1 MRGEY
6 AKGNMDQTTI
16 TMAGP
21 WIAAVK
27 DVLLGVAAAATAL
40 FAYLGLSAWRN
51 ELKGKSEYELAKR
64 VLKAVYRVRE
74 AFKTVRNPAIYEY
87 EFPEEMRDFHGHL
100 KPEHD
105 YEGTLRV
112 YEKRWEKMDQ
122 PFKEL
127 EELHLEA
134 QVEWGPEH
142 QDVIVN
148 LRRCRSEVLLAIQ
161 QMLRHKKN
169 PREEPSKAAELAEKR
184 SVLYHSGGDQDK
196 FTPQI
201 DAAIGEFEKW
211 LRPRV

>member
-1 MRGEY
+1 
-6 AKGNMDQTTI
+6 MDQTTI

-21 WIAAVK
+21 WVAAVK
-27 DVLLGVAAAATAL
+27 DVLLGLAAASAAI
-40 FAYLGLSAWRN
+40 FAYLGLSAWQK

-74 AFKTVRNPAIYEY
+74 AFKTVRHPAIYQYEY
-87 EFPEEMRDFHGHL
+87 PEEMRDFHGHL

-112 YEKRWEKMDQ
+112 YEKRLEKMDEA
-122 PFKEL
+122 FKEL

-134 QVEWGPEH
+134 QVEWGPEY

-148 LRRCRSEVLLAIQ
+148 LRRCRSELLLAIQ
-161 QMLRHKKN
+161 QLLRRKKN
-169 PREEPSKAAELAEKR
+169 PREAPTKAAELAEER
-184 SVLYHSGGDQDK
+184 SVLYHIGGDTDQDK

-211 LRPRV
+211 LRPHVRTKG